1 MMRLLMPRRY
11 LSFRKPGML
20 RFSALADT
28 ASRDSRNFWTYC
40 QSAPGQSLLMGENR
54 PVAGQNRMARGVH
67 SRDFSTLRLL
77 RVQSARY

>member
-28 ASRDSRNFWTYC
+28 ASRDSRNFWTY
-40 QSAPGQSLLMGENR
+40 SKAHPAKAS
-54 PVAGQNRMARGVH
+54 
-67 SRDFSTLRLL
+67 
-77 RVQSARY
+77 